1 VAGRGRVS
9 ALAIANGIVYL
20 GGSFT
25 QLESHG
31 TRRTI
36 ARMHLAAINRR
47 PAHQRPGIRM

>member
-1 VAGRGRVS
+1 VS

-36 ARMHLAAINRR
+36 ARMHLAAINEATGGLR
-47 PAHQRPGIRM
+47 P